1 MSTLK
6 MTAKASSVYL
16 KNDSK
21 WGPQFAIDGKISK
34 RYVRFFHSKGGKG
47 ENNPWLE
54 INFNECKT
62 VALVSIKHRRDKYC
76 CPERFSK
83 AKVSLFVEENG
94 RRTNKAQVNVD
105 GPAQHG
111 QLETDFKFESPISAN
126 GLRLEL
132 DKSNAILEVFPIL
145 KTFDHYTILNYT
157 IYRFLFS

>member
-6 MTAKASSVYL
+6 MTAKASSVL
-16 KNDSK
+16 NDHKSLFD
-21 WGPQFAIDGKISK
+21 PQFAIDGKISK
-34 RYVRFFHSKGGKG
+34 THVGFFHSKG

-83 AKVSLFVEENG
+83 AKVSLYVEENG

-111 QLETDFKFESPISAN
+111 QLATDFKFKSLISAN

-132 DKSNAILEVFPIL
+132 DKSYAMLEVFPIL
-145 KTFDHYTILNYT
+145 KTFDHYAILHYT
-157 IYRFLFS
+157 RYRFLFSYFR